1 MPAQRASYLEEQ
13 AALLLGIAKTFD
25 MKTFDIQ
32 SIRDRLLALAN
43 ECEQLAGVIKEDLTE
58 PNLTASVCLH
68 PALDRPMTRVVLI
81 SSSQCRAKAQ
91 ELRETAMKTSDPFL
105 RKRFLEL
112 VKGIRVPG
120 RAAKEVPVFNLMG
133 RGQEKAPPD
142 GAGPREELGLS
153 ARFVVKRRRRIAEV
167 DSRARVFP
175 APLFVAPFP
184 PSVAFMM
191 FTPLAAI
198 TPIVVVSLGRSNTC
212 NADDSDCSEG
222 HRHAAQGAPS
232 RLRDSLI

>member
-1 MPAQRASYLEEQ
+1 
-13 AALLLGIAKTFD
+13 

-58 PNLTASVCLH
+58 PNLTASASCLGS
-68 PALDRPMTRVVLI
+68 PNDESRLNKFQPMPGQ
-81 SSSQCRAKAQ
+81 SP
-91 ELRETAMKTSDPFL
+91 ELRETAVKTSDPFL

-184 PSVAFMM
+184 PSVALVM

-232 RLRDSLI
+232 RLRDSPI